1 MPNRESK
8 VKKRLQEPPMTGQ
21 CPKTLL
27 LPLLNNRC
35 QGLIGTRYVIFLV
48 PNLLFRAPGLSFP
61 LAESGE
67 DCG

>member
-1 MPNRESK
+1 
-8 VKKRLQEPPMTGQ
+8 MTGQ